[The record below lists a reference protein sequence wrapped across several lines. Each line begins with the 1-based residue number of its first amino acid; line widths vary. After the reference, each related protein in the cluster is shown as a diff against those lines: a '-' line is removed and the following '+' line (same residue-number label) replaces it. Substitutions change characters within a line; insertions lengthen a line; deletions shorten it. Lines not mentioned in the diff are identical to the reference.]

1 MPSFDIKSGINFHE
15 VTNGVDQ
22 ANRIIQNRFDFKGTG
37 ATISLEEGSF
47 VLQSQQEF
55 QLHQMLPILRESLA
69 KRGVDLKALKP
80 NEIEVSSGK
89 DKQTIL
95 LIEGIDQETSKE
107 IIQIIKSLKNKLQTS
122 VQGEIIRV
130 SGKKRDDLQNAMN
143 SLKKADIS
151 IPLQFENLR
160 D

>member
-1 MPSFDIKSGINFHE
+1 
-15 VTNGVDQ
+15 
-22 ANRIIQNRFDFKGTG
+22 
-37 ATISLEEGSF
+37 
-47 VLQSQQEF
+47 
-55 QLHQMLPILRESLA
+55 MLPILRESLA

-89 DKQTIL
+89 AKQTIL